1 MEADRSIWWWVA
13 GMLAALAAAVAGYWY
28 LTRPPAV
35 TPPPPA
41 VKAEPAPPPAPA
53 EPAIEHPVEA
63 VKQEAPP
70 PPAPLPALADSDA
83 SLLSAISNLIGA
95 QRAQGWIYPDGIV
108 RRFVA
113 TIDNLPREKAAP
125 RLMPVKPVG
134 GPISVTGPGEAL
146 AIAPDN
152 AARYSAYVQ
161 VLERVDAKQLAGIYL
176 RYYPWFQQAYEEL
189 GYPKGYFNDRLVAVI
204 DHLLAAPEPSG
215 PILLTQPKVL
225 YQYLDPQLEAL
236 SAGQKTL
243 VRMGPDNARRVKAK
257 LRELRREI
265 TASPAK

>member
-70 PPAPLPALADSDA
+70 PAPLPSLADSDS

-95 QRAQGWIYPDGIV
+95 KRAQEWIYPDGIV

-152 AARYSAYVQ
+152 AARYAPYVQ
-161 VLERVDAKQLAGIYL
+161 MLERVDAKQLAGIYL

-204 DHLLAAPEPSG
+204 DHLLAAPEPSE

-225 YQYLDPQLEAL
+225 YQYQDPQLEAL

-257 LRELRREI
+257 LRELRREV
-265 TASPAK
+265 TASPRK

>member
-1 MEADRSIWWWVA
+1 MMEADKSIWWWVA

-28 LTRPPAV
+28 LTKPPAV
-35 TPPPPA
+35 TPPPA
-41 VKAEPAPPPAPA
+41 VKAEPAPPAPA
-53 EPAIEHPVEA
+53 QPAIEHPVEA
-63 VKQEAPP
+63 LKQEAPP
-70 PPAPLPALADSDA
+70 PVPLPSLADSD
-83 SLLSAISNLIGA
+83 STLLSAISNLIGA
-95 QRAQGWIYPDGIV
+95 KRVQEWIYPDGIV

-125 RLMPVKPVG
+125 RLMPMKPIG
-134 GPISVTGPGEAL
+134 GALAVTGPGEAL

-152 AARYSAYVQ
+152 SARYAPYVQ
-161 VLERVDAKQLAGIYL
+161 MLERVDAKQLAGIYL
-176 RYYPWFQQAYEEL
+176 RFYPWFQQAYEEL
-189 GYPKGYFNDRLVAVI
+189 GYPKAYFNDRLVAVI
-204 DHLLAAPEPSG
+204 DHLLAAPEPGG

-243 VRMGPDNARRVKAK
+243 VRMGPDNARRVKGK

-265 TASPAK
+265 TAPPRK

>member
-1 MEADRSIWWWVA
+1 MEADKSIWWWVV
-13 GMLAALAAAVAGYWY
+13 GMVAALAAAVGGYWY
-28 LTRPPAV
+28 LTRQPAV
-35 TPPPPA
+35 VPPPPPPE
-41 VKAEPAPPPAPA
+41 VKAEPAPPAPT
-53 EPAIEHPVEA
+53 EPVIEHPVEA
-63 VKQEAPP
+63 VKQEAPAP
-70 PPAPLPALADSDA
+70 VPLPSLADSDSSLLA
-83 SLLSAISNLIGA
+83 SLSKLIGA
-95 QRAQGWIYPDGIV
+95 QRAQEWIYPDGLV

-134 GPISVTGPGEAL
+134 GPLAVTGAGDAL

-152 AARYSAYVQ
+152 AARYSKYIQ
-161 VLERVDAKQLAGIYL
+161 VLERVDSKQLAGVYL

-189 GYPKGYFNDRLVAVI
+189 GYPKAYFNDRLVAVI
-204 DHLLAAPEPSG
+204 DHLLAAPEPSE

-236 SAGQKTL
+236 SAGQKVL

-265 TASPAK
+265 TAAGPK